1 MVLYM
6 SLYSLLF
13 LLFFLP
19 IFIVFYF
26 PARTVKQ
33 KNGILLFFSI
43 IFYSFAG
50 LSYLLL
56 LIALSLIAFFAARNI
71 EEARSV
77 NKNKHLVFSIIIFI
91 SVLCIFKY
99 TNFLWINLTPVLHFD
114 FELPKI
120 ALPLGISF
128 YIFKLISYVVDVYRE
143 EMEAERD
150 FPTFL
155 LYVIMFFTVIQG
167 PITRYADVKYELN
180 DRYFNSNDIA
190 DGIFRFQIGLA
201 KKTVL
206 ADKIG
211 ILAGTL
217 APVSD
222 SVNSA
227 SMLAIWAGSIC
238 FSLQMYLDFSAYCD
252 MAIGFGK
259 ILGFEIPEN
268 FNYPYAATSIKDF
281 WRKWH
286 ISLSSFFRDYV
297 YISLGGN
304 RVSVPKFVINL
315 LIVWIL
321 TGMWHGASINF
332 IFWGLFYVPF
342 ILIESLLGRLNI
354 SSPPRF
360 IRHIYTIFVFNL
372 GWIFFRFTNLS
383 DLKAALSTFFG
394 AGNKELFTPTV
405 LINLQNNIFLI
416 IICIVFSTPLF
427 HFIDEFFKEKAYNN
441 NKKEAILSVSKTIIG
456 LFCLFISLLS
466 IVSGSFTPF
475 LYNQF

>member
-1 MVLYM
+1 MT
-6 SLYSLLF
+6 LYSLLF

-19 IFIVFYF
+19 TFVVFYF

-33 KNGILLFFSI
+33 KNAILLFFSI

-50 LSYLLL
+50 LPYLLL
-56 LIALSLIAFFAARNI
+56 LIMLSLIAFFAARNI

-77 NKNKHLVFSIIIFI
+77 NKHKHLVFSVIIFI

-99 TNFLWINLTPVLHFD
+99 TNFLWINLKPVFNFD
-114 FELPKI
+114 FELPEI
-120 ALPLGISF
+120 VLPLGISF
-128 YIFKLISYVVDVYRE
+128 YIFKLISYVTDVYRE
-143 EMEAERD
+143 ETEAERD
-150 FPTFL
+150 FSTFL

-167 PITRYADVKYELN
+167 PITRYSDMKYELN
-180 DRYFNSNDIA
+180 DRHAGSHDIA

-238 FSLQMYLDFSAYCD
+238 FSLQIYLDFSAYCD

-259 ILGFEIPEN
+259 ILGFDIPEN
-268 FNYPYAATSIKDF
+268 FNYPYAATSMKDF
-281 WRKWH
+281 WRRWH
-286 ISLSSFFRDYV
+286 ISLSSFFRDYL
-297 YISLGGN
+297 YIPLGGN
-304 RVSVPKFVINL
+304 RVSAPKFALNL

-332 IFWGLFYVPF
+332 IFWGLFYLPF
-342 ILIESLLGRLNI
+342 ILVEHALGKLNI
-354 SSPPRF
+354 SPPPRF
-360 IRHIYTIFVFNL
+360 IRHIYTIFVANL
-372 GWIFFRFTNLS
+372 GCVFFRFTNLS
-383 DLKAALSTFFG
+383 ALKSVLSTFFG
-394 AGNKELFTPTV
+394 AGNKELFNPTV
-405 LINLQNNIFLI
+405 LINLQNNVFLI
-416 IICIVFSTPLF
+416 IACIICATPLF
-427 HFIDEFFKEKAYNN
+427 RFLDEFLREKAYNDG
-441 NKKEAILSVSKTIIG
+441 KKEAILSLSKTIIG
-456 LFCLFISLLS
+456 LFFLFISLLS
-466 IVSGSFTPF
+466 TVSGSFTPF